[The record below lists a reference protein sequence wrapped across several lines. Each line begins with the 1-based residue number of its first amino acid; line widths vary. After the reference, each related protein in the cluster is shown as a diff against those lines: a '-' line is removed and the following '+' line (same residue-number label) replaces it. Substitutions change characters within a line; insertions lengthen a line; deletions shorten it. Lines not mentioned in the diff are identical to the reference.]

1 MRNGVRSVAFSPD
14 GRELMTSDWAITS
27 VKVWDVRDEAAP
39 EIVNVP
45 GEAGSRLR
53 RGSRLRT
60 ADRCG

>member
-14 GRELMTSDWAITS
+14 GRELMTSDLAITS

-39 EIVNVP
+39 EIVNIP
-45 GEAGSRLR
+45 GEASSGAARLP
-53 RGSRLRT
+53 LRT